1 MMRIALT
8 PIGALAALAFSAA
21 TAHRP
26 GGDPGAPTPIDAGFD
41 YVSDAGRP
49 WVGGTLWH

>member
-26 GGDPGAPTPIDAGFD
+26 RR
-41 YVSDAGRP
+41 RP
-49 WVGGTLWH
+49 RRTHAY